1 MKLITAFMAMLAS
14 TVHISNGVGGQQRGT
29 PSKNKGIRNKAGLPF
44 GYPGAKLERR
54 ALTGTLTIKRSRSY

>member
-1 MKLITAFMAMLAS
+1 MKFITAFMSMLA
-14 TVHISNGVGGQQRGT
+14 GGQQRGT

-54 ALTGTLTIKRSRSY
+54 ALTGTLTIKRGRNY